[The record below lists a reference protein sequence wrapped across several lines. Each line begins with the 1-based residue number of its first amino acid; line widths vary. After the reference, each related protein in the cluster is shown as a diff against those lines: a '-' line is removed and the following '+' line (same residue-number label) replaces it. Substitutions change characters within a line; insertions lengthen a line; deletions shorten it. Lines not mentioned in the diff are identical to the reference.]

1 MYMGLFL
8 QSLSDFPEINSMTNE
23 KKQGERNFSSR
34 MNKNCNQTGKKNRN
48 EVNIE
53 KKRLTVKHQVWYIYD
68 HTHMKT
74 NVHKDVAWKEGHDD
88 AICEVTRTIRF
99 VQLSNLLLC
108 QWCWWLNE
116 IHLMNVTD

>member
-1 MYMGLFL
+1 MGLFL

-53 KKRLTVKHQVWYIYD
+53 KKK
-68 HTHMKT
+68 
-74 NVHKDVAWKEGHDD
+74 G
-88 AICEVTRTIRF
+88 
-99 VQLSNLLLC
+99 
-108 QWCWWLNE
+108 
-116 IHLMNVTD
+116 

>member
-1 MYMGLFL
+1 MGLFL
-8 QSLSDFPEINSMTNE
+8 QSLSDFPEINSMTTE

-53 KKRLTVKHQVWYIYD
+53 KKRLTVKHQVRYIYD

-74 NVHKDVAWKEGHDD
+74 NVHKDIA
-88 AICEVTRTIRF
+88 
-99 VQLSNLLLC
+99 
-108 QWCWWLNE
+108 
-116 IHLMNVTD
+116 

>member
-53 KKRLTVKHQVWYIYD
+53 KKKADCKASGSIHLWS
-68 HTHMKT
+68 HTHE
-74 NVHKDVAWKEGHDD
+74 D
-88 AICEVTRTIRF
+88 
-99 VQLSNLLLC
+99 
-108 QWCWWLNE
+108 
-116 IHLMNVTD
+116 